1 MRYVQYLVWSSH
13 FILNPK
19 WVASSVS
26 LRLNDIGQQNWCAEV
41 NRNRLCT
48 NYRIFKEINI
58 FEEYLIKLDYL
69 ERLALCRFRCG
80 NHRLPV
86 SEGRY
91 LPNQEDKFCTLC
103 KMNDPGDEFHFLF
116 KCPFFETDRKV
127 LIKTYYTRRPNVL
140 KMKQLFNSKN
150 IRVLKKLSRF
160 CQIIMA
166 RFWCLVITVLLH
178 CMYCKILLPLF
189 AIKGEVQLWEGG
201 RSNIKINL

>member
-1 MRYVQYLVWSSH
+1 M
-13 FILNPK
+13 
-19 WVASSVS
+19 
-26 LRLNDIGQQNWCAEV
+26 
-41 NRNRLCT
+41 
-48 NYRIFKEINI
+48 
-58 FEEYLIKLDYL
+58 IKLDDL
-69 ERLALCRFRCG
+69 ERLVLCRFRCG

-86 SEGRY
+86 SAGRY
-91 LPNQEDKFCTLC
+91 LPNQENKFCTLC
-103 KMNDPGDEFHFLF
+103 KMNDTGDEFHYLF

-178 CMYCKILLPLF
+178 CIVRYYCLCLPL
-189 AIKGEVQLWEGG
+189 KGKFSCGKVGAPTLKLIYNLKWKQL
-201 RSNIKINL
+201 